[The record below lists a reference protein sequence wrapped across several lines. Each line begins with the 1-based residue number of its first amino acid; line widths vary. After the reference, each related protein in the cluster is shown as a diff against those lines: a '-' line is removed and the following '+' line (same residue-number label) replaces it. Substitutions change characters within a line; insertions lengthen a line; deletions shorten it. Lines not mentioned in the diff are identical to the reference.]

1 MRLLVLTDGVMWVLW
16 AGVFSDEAAA
26 ERLLSLLRERLD
38 DVGDSGTC
46 PDAMVSGSP
55 RVTTPSLVLA
65 LRRSARSLLCSLER
79 LLCGG
84 GRGGGGGARKVV
96 ED

>member
-16 AGVFSDEAAA
+16 AGVFSAEAAA

-46 PDAMVSGSP
+46 PDAMVSGS
-55 RVTTPSLVLA
+55 RVFTTPSLVLA
-65 LRRSARSLLCSLER
+65 LRLRARNLLCNLER

-84 GRGGGGGARKVV
+84 GVGGGARKVV